1 MTSVQRWTLT
11 VVCVSTAVLLI
22 NVAAPNVALEAI
34 ADDLGASFTDLQW
47 VLSGYSLVLA
57 VFQLTAGSLAD
68 LFGRRRLFVIGV
80 CLFTVASAL
89 CTLAS
94 SSGLLIAARA
104 LQGLGAA
111 VMFPASLA
119 LLAQEFE
126 GEARARAIG
135 IWGAV
140 IGLAFAAGPLVGGVL
155 VDAIGWQAIFALGVV
170 LGLPTIALALTKVR
184 ESQDPDPSPVDWPGV
199 ATLSLGLFLIV
210 FAVLRGNALGWTSAP
225 VLGLVAVGAVS
236 LAAFVRVELRA
247 ADPMLDLRLFRNRT
261 FLGATVIV
269 ATLAGGS
276 FGVFVYL
283 SLFLLDVGGG
293 SPVEVGLWLAPL
305 ALFAFASS
313 LLAGRLAGRVSL
325 TAALAVG
332 MGLCAGGLLL
342 MTGVDADSSWL
353 HLLAGLSVV
362 GVGTGLANPMVTFAH
377 LGVLPPAQGGLAS
390 GINNTA
396 RQLGLAVGIAVLGV
410 VLQIAHRRS
419 GRAAHRRARL
429 RAPRGDRPDRRRRR
443 RRRHAA
449 RAGGGAR
456 QPAQHLRGGVRE
468 RAQRAAADLRR
479 ARAHRARGGAGAGA
493 RARSVAAGGMTPHF
507 GVSSPPCAGSCSPSS
522 SRWACARAMRR
533 RRIAT
538 RWSAAATR

>member
-1 MTSVQRWTLT
+1 MTSAQRWTLT

-68 LFGRRRLFVIGV
+68 LFGRRKLFVIGV

-210 FAVLRGNALGWTSAP
+210 FAVLRGNALGLDERA
-225 VLGLVAVGAVS
+225 GA
-236 LAAFVRVELRA
+236 RPR
-247 ADPMLDLRLFRNRT
+247 RGGR
-261 FLGATVIV
+261 G
-269 ATLAGGS
+269 LAGGVRARRAAR
-276 FGVFVYL
+276 GRPDARPAPVPEPHVPRR
-283 SLFLLDVGGG
+283 DGDRRDAGGRLVRRLRV
-293 SPVEVGLWLAPL
+293 PVAVPARRRGREPGRGRPVAGAARAVRVRELAPRRP
-305 ALFAFASS
+305 ARRA
-313 LLAGRLAGRVSL
+313 RLVDR
-325 TAALAVG
+325 ALAVG

-396 RQLGLAVGIAVLGV
+396 RQLGLAVGIAVLGA
-410 VLQIAHRRS
+410 VLQNT
-419 GRAAHRRARL
+419 HRRAGRGS
-429 RAPRGDRPDRRRRR
+429 APT
-443 RRRHAA
+443 ASA
-449 RAGGGAR
+449 
-456 QPAQHLRGGVRE
+456 
-468 RAQRAAADLRR
+468 RR
-479 ARAHRARGGAGAGA
+479 AER
-493 RARSVAAGGMTPHF
+493 
-507 GVSSPPCAGSCSPSS
+507 
-522 SRWACARAMRR
+522 
-533 RRIAT
+533 
-538 RWSAAATR
+538 